1 MGEPVSVVH
10 IPMPGIEK
18 TELEVDDS
26 EVRLRFRAQGC
37 GCNGAWVNLRSPA
50 QRAPKEGP
58 RPEIT
63 STDPLESPRSEPVS
77 NRTLVLPSISRG
89 ELLAIVHITKVGHL
103 KRHAGP

>member
-1 MGEPVSVVH
+1 
-10 IPMPGIEK
+10 MPGIEE
-18 TELEVDDS
+18 TELEVDGS

-37 GCNGAWVNLRSPA
+37 GCNGAWVDLRSPA

-58 RPEIT
+58 RPETT